1 MILFRWLEREDY
13 YESYYNFV
21 NSDGVFLIICGGL
34 LFSSFIKRP
43 AGVAVLI
50 LGFVLIL
57 LAAYNYYKV
66 TSRNSLET
74 EAKSNYKAG
83 ASLYIDGKRQ
93 KDWIDMNGLNFDKY
107 DIRIEKDKVYL
118 ISK

>member
-1 MILFRWLEREDY
+1 MNHTTILLI
-13 YESYYNFV
+13 V
-21 NSDGVFLIICGGL
+21 MGVFLIVCGGL
-34 LFSSFIKRP
+34 LLSSFIKRP
-43 AGVAVLI
+43 TGVAVLI

-57 LAAYNYYKV
+57 LAAYNYYEV
-66 TSRNSLET
+66 SSRNSLEN

-93 KDWIDMNGLNFDKY
+93 KDQIDMNGLNFDKY

>member
-1 MILFRWLEREDY
+1 MILFRWLKREDY

-34 LFSSFIKRP
+34 LFSSFIERP

-57 LAAYNYYKV
+57 LAAYNCYKV
-66 TSRNSLET
+66 SSRNSLET

-83 ASLYIDGKRQ
+83 ASPYIDGKRQ
-93 KDWIDMNGLNFDKY
+93 KDQIDMNGLNFDKY
-107 DIRIEKDKVYL
+107 DIRIEKGKVYL

>member
-1 MILFRWLEREDY
+1 MNHTTILLI
-13 YESYYNFV
+13 V
-21 NSDGVFLIICGGL
+21 MGVFLIICSGL
-34 LFSSFIKRP
+34 LLPSLIKRP

-57 LAAYNYYKV
+57 LAAYNSYKV
-66 TSRNSLET
+66 SSRNSLET

-83 ASLYIDGKRQ
+83 ASLYINGKEQ
-93 KDWIDMNGLNFDKY
+93 KDQIDMNGLNFDKY
-107 DIRIEKDKVYL
+107 DIRIEKGKVYL